1 MAGRRK
7 KSTDDDVVK
16 ESNVIARA
24 KLSPPANS
32 VWEERIISQ
41 VVAFNRADEKE
52 FPERSF
58 MIGQVVNAKKIT
70 GAQIREIE
78 TASRRLAET
87 TFTVYYSQ
95 EKFRVFP
102 VFEYIDYDHGIIS
115 AKLNQG
121 LKPHYLSLKN
131 QFAIRSL
138 PEFRTLSS
146 VHSQQMFRILNSWA
160 GLPEAVIPVVELHNS
175 TNAPESLRKDFRNF
189 RVRVLEVAHRE
200 INEKTS
206 LKFDWEPIKQ
216 GRKVTAVRFIFK
228 IKT

>member
-1 MAGRRK
+1 MARRRK
-7 KSTDDDVVK
+7 KNTNSDEIVK

-24 KLSPPANS
+24 KLSPPAHS

-41 VVAFNRADEKE
+41 VVAFNRVDEKE

-58 MIGQVVNAKKIT
+58 MIGQLVDTKNISGRQFK
-70 GAQIREIE
+70 EIE
-78 TASRRLAET
+78 TAVNKLAGT
-87 TFTVYYSQ
+87 TFTIYKSK
-95 EKFRVFP
+95 EHFIVFP
-102 VFEYIDYDHGIIS
+102 VFAHIEYDHGIIS
-115 AKLNQG
+115 AQLNQS

-138 PEFRTLSS
+138 PEFRKLSS
-146 VHSQQMFRILNSWA
+146 VYSQQMFRLLNSWA

-206 LKFDWEPIKQ
+206 LKFNWEAVKQ
-216 GRKVTAVRFIFK
+216 GRKVIAVRFVFSR
-228 IKT
+228 